1 MIEAVYSLLPSFYK
15 TPVEEEAHYAK
26 IDNYE
31 TWVANGLFLTTLA
44 SISLS
49 IYFLPLD
56 LPLNAGI
63 GLLAGIVGGLAI
75 PYMLISLRAERR
87 KKKME
92 DVLADALRLVS
103 SNVRSGH
110 TIEKSFLLS
119 ARDEFGPL
127 GEELRTTAM
136 EMYGGIAVEESLTNM
151 ESRIKSELFQETLKL
166 LIDGIKAGGDKA
178 DLLES
183 SAEDIRSS
191 LEMREEIKS
200 SIRMYVVFITMVA
213 VAGAPILFAV
223 SVHMADVTT
232 DMWDDADLDEMDMG
246 GAGSEL
252 GFEMSFEPPNVDV
265 EFFRMFAYMAIITTN
280 VFAAL
285 IISEINNGNV
295 KQGFK
300 YAPIFCIASVI
311 LFTAV
316 STGIGWALSG
326 I

>member
-1 MIEAVYSLLPSFYK
+1 MIEAVYKLLPSFYRDK
-15 TPVEEEAHYAK
+15 IEKEAHYAK
-26 IDNYE
+26 IENYE
-31 TWVANGLFLTTLA
+31 NWVANSIFVTVPIFLFLALYFSPLHPAINATAGTVAGMGAGVALA
-44 SISLS
+44 
-49 IYFLPLD
+49 Y
-56 LPLNAGI
+56 
-63 GLLAGIVGGLAI
+63 LLV
-75 PYMLISLRAERR
+75 SLRAERR

-127 GEELRTTAM
+127 GDELKTTAM
-136 EMYGGIAVEESLTNM
+136 EMYGGVAVEKSLKNM
-151 ESRIKSELFQETLKL
+151 EARIKSELFQETLKL

-191 LEMREEIKS
+191 LEMRKEIKS
-200 SIRMYVVFITMVA
+200 SIRMYAIFIIMVA

-232 DMWDDADLDEMDMG
+232 EMWEESDMDDMDMG

-265 EFFRMFAYMAIITTN
+265 EFFRLFAYMAIITTN
-280 VFAAL
+280 TFAAL
-285 IISEINNGNV
+285 IISEINNGNI
-295 KQGFK
+295 KEGFK
-300 YAPIFCIASVI
+300 YAPIFCIVSVT
-311 LFTAV
+311 LFIGV
-316 STGIGWALSG
+316 STGIGWALADL
-326 I
+326 